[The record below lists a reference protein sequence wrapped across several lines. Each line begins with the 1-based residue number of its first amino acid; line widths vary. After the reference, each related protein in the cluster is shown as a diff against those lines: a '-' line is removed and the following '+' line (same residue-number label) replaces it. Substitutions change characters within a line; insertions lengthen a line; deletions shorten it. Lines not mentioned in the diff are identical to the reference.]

1 MPDSIGNTALLLE
14 KIKGPIM
21 NYPSISRNEMP
32 RFSPLVIQPA
42 FSILGLILVLFAC
55 GSVHAQSESTDSP
68 PIGQSAPGQYKRGET
83 PTGQQYGIIKKGE
96 PHKSEAA
103 KKSDR
108 SDKKPETKPRP
119 GSFTERD
126 PRETSEGS
134 GPDPFGRY

>member
-1 MPDSIGNTALLLE
+1 
-14 KIKGPIM
+14 M
-21 NYPSISRNEMP
+21 NFPSISRNEVP
-32 RFSPLVIQPA
+32 RSAPPPVIEPA
-42 FSILGLILVLFAC
+42 FIILGLISVLFAC
-55 GSVHAQSESTDSP
+55 GSIHAQGGSTDSAP
-68 PIGQSAPGQYKRGET
+68 AGQSAPKQYKPGET

-108 SDKKPETKPRP
+108 SDKKPEKKPRP
-119 GSFTERD
+119 GAFIERD